1 MAVPDWRMA
10 RRNLNDLQAF
20 VIVAREG
27 SFTRAAAQL
36 GVTQSALSQSLRGL
50 EARLGIRLLT
60 RTTRSVSPT
69 EAGERLLRAIG
80 YRFDDIEA
88 ELDAL
93 TALRDKPAGTVR
105 ITCSDHILRST
116 LMPRLLPLLRDYPD
130 IHVEFDVNYGFKD
143 IVAQRFDAGVRL
155 GESIDKDM
163 IALPIGPPLRMAAVA
178 SPAYFAA
185 NPPPK
190 KPQDL
195 LAHRCINLRLPT
207 LGGLYVWEFERRGR
221 PVNVHVE
228 GQLTFNTSPPI
239 VLAALQ
245 GLGVAFLPEEE
256 FDPHID
262 EGRLLR
268 VLEDWCP
275 FFPGYYLYYPSRRQP
290 SPAFTLLLDALR
302 LPTA

>member
-1 MAVPDWRMA
+1 MAK
-10 RRNLNDLQAF
+10 RNLNDLQAF

-69 EAGERLLRAIG
+69 DAGERLLRAIG

-105 ITCSDHILRST
+105 ITCGDHILQST
-116 LMPRLLPLLRDYPD
+116 LMPRLLPLLREYSD
-130 IHVEFDVNYGFKD
+130 IHLEFDVNYGFKD

-163 IALPIGPPLRMAAVA
+163 IAMPIGPPLRMAAVA

-256 FDPHID
+256 FEPHID

-290 SPAFTLLLDALR
+290 SPAFTLVLDALH
-302 LPTA
+302 LPAG